1 MATGRAKLTEL
12 LKVKDVAQITG
23 WKESTVR
30 QKIWLREIEFVKLGR
45 SIRFRPETIEALL
58 EEGTIPARRWSK

>member
-1 MATGRAKLTEL
+1 MNKKSTLSAL
-12 LKVKDVAQITG
+12 LNVRDVAHATG

-30 QKIWLREIEFVKLGR
+30 QKVWLREIEYIKLGR

-58 EEGTIPARRWSK
+58 EQGTMPALPARK